1 MKKKLVMLL
10 LCMTVIVAAGCG
22 NKQENQPAETEIAE
36 EADSGIQADGMHS
49 SDFEYDIEDYVTLD
63 EYMDVEVTLNKD
75 KYEVTEEAVNAYAE
89 QIITYYVPYV
99 PDESKTVIEKGD
111 IVDVDYVGKLNGEAF
126 EGGSAEGQLIDT
138 GANSNVVMGNGYID
152 GFSDGLIGAKV
163 GDTVD
168 SEVTFPEDY
177 YSEDLKGKDV
187 TFTFTINSID
197 KAMTLEQLD
206 DAFVAENLNAENVED
221 FYKHV
226 REDVTQQMKLQE
238 ETELRT
244 AVMNEVV
251 KKNKNVIFP
260 AGLLEARVEEYIAD
274 FKAQYCTN
282 GVTLADFVSTNYG
295 MTEEDF
301 RSQCESYVGTALN
314 QELIFEAIAK
324 KENIPFDEE
333 EFEEYAE
340 AMAGNNGYASVDAM
354 YEKYGS
360 SKESGKKYLQKVYLQ
375 NKAVEMIAE
384 HATINYTEETQA
396 ETDDKKTETEE
407 RLEKDIKK

>member
-1 MKKKLVMLL
+1 MKRKAIIFL
-10 LCMTVIVAAGCG
+10 LCVTMSFAAGCG
-22 NKQENQPAETEIAE
+22 DKQKNVADETEIT
-36 EADSGIQADGMHS
+36 DGAVSQNDTDEMHS
-49 SDFEYDIEDYVTLD
+49 SDFEYDIEDYVTLGD
-63 EYMDVEVTLNKD
+63 YMDVEVTVD
-75 KYEVTEEAVNAYAE
+75 KSRYKVTRDAVNTYAE
-89 QIITYYVPYV
+89 QIIAYYVPYV
-99 PDESKTVIEKGD
+99 PDESKTVVEKGD

-126 EGGSAEGQLIDT
+126 EGGSATGQLIDT
-138 GANSNVVMGNGYID
+138 GANSNVTMGSGYID

-251 KKNKNVIFP
+251 KKNKNVSFP
-260 AGLLEARVEEYIAD
+260 AGLLEARVEEYIED
-274 FKAQYCTN
+274 FQAQYCTG
-282 GVTLADFVSTNYG
+282 GVTLEDFVSANYG

-301 RSQCESYVGTALN
+301 RSQCESYVGTALK

-384 HATINYTEETQA
+384 QATINYTEEAQT
-396 ETDDKKTETEE
+396 ETDDKKMQTEE